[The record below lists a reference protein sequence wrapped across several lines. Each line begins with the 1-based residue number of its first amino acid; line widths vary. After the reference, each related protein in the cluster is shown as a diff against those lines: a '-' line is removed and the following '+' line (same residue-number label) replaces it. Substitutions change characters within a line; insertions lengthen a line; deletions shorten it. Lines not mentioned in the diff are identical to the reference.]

1 MPPISY
7 PISLPFH
14 SLLSFHY
21 ENGAG
26 DKIEFY
32 LLVSPL
38 SAGEL
43 PVPRR
48 SPPPAPPRVSSV
60 SELELP
66 LPRYPL
72 YVSLSPLSLP
82 T

>member
-7 PISLPFH
+7 PISLSFH
-14 SLLSFHY
+14 SLLSFCS

-26 DKIEFY
+26 DKIEFA

-43 PVPRR
+43 PLPRR
-48 SPPPAPPRVSSV
+48 SPPPVSSA

>member
-7 PISLPFH
+7 PISLSFH
-14 SLLSFHY
+14 SLLSFCS

-26 DKIEFY
+26 DKIEFA

-43 PVPRR
+43 PLPRR
-48 SPPPAPPRVSSV
+48 SSPPPPVSSA